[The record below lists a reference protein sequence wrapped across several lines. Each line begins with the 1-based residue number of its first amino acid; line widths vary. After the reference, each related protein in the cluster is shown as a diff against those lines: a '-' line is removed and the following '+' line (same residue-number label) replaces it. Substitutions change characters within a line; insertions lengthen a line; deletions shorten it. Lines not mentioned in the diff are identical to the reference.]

1 MHDLR
6 YAFRLIRQSWGFSL
20 TVIAILAL
28 CIGANTAVLA
38 VVNGA
43 MLRPLPYPQP
53 ERLMQVIVRYQ
64 HEGASSAYDSHD
76 GRTWFAIRNGAP
88 SLDAAVYSDWITG
101 VNLGVAG
108 NGVYVKQ
115 QRVAAGFFR
124 VLGVRPMV
132 GREFTADEDRSGGP
146 AAVVLSHALWHKYFH
161 DDAGVIG
168 RGVLLRGEPFTVVGV
183 MPAGFRT
190 DSKADLWTPLRPSTT
205 GEGGGSNYTIIA
217 RINDGAT
224 RQQAS
229 AQLNSLVPELK
240 KAGVYGKDV
249 DVRRERQVDVSLG
262 AIPMLEGVTSDLRQ
276 PLMLLWTAV
285 GLVFVLG
292 CVNIGG
298 MLLARASGRIGE
310 IATRLALGAPF
321 SRIVRQLLIESTA
334 LGVLGGLAGAMVGWG
349 ALAGLREFG
358 ALTFPFLET
367 VALDGRVLAGTLL
380 LTLIAGIAF
389 GLAPA
394 WQATRVDLRSAQSGS
409 RGVAGRKRFISLGA
423 LVGGQVALTVP
434 LLFGACLFLHTFLYL
449 WNLSPGFD
457 PDHVM
462 FARFSLEDA
471 RYKTSAKMNQLYDK
485 ALLRL
490 HETPG
495 IEAAAV
501 SLTLPYER
509 ALNEGVRIGGSERV
523 EATNLTYVT
532 PELFTALRIPLLQGR
547 VFSQADGPDS
557 ANVVVVN
564 QAFVKR
570 YIKNGEPVGQS
581 IKIESPNEEMG
592 KNRAIVGIVGDVLDK
607 RAGWGDYGPVGRIP
621 MVYMPATQF
630 GGMGVHIWFSP
641 KWVVRSSLD
650 SAQVVKAIEDAT
662 RSADP
667 LLPMASFH
675 SMRDL
680 KADALT
686 FQRFLAVLAGT
697 IAGLAMVL
705 SAMGIYGLISN
716 LVTERTK
723 ELGIRMALGSGVGR
737 AIEVALRPGLTWV
750 MGGVLVGVAASL
762 GLERFLKSFL
772 WGVQPGDPATLVGVA
787 LGLLLATVL
796 ASMIPASRI
805 ARLNPADTLRSE

>member
-1 MHDLR
+1 MRDLR
-6 YAFRLIRQSWGFSL
+6 YAFRLMRQNWGFSL

-38 VVNGA
+38 VVDGA

-53 ERLMQVIVRYQ
+53 NRLMQVVVRFQ
-64 HEGASSAYDSHD
+64 REAASSAYDSHD
-76 GRTWFAIRNGAP
+76 GRSWFAIRDGVP
-88 SLDAAVYSDWITG
+88 SIEAAVYSDWITG

-108 NGVYVKQ
+108 NGVYVRQ
-115 QRVAAGFFR
+115 QRVAVGFFH
-124 VLGVRPMV
+124 VLGVRPLV
-132 GREFTADEDRSGGP
+132 GREFSADEDRSGGA

-161 DDAGVIG
+161 DDPTVVG

-205 GEGGGSNYTIIA
+205 GEGSGSNYVIIA
-217 RINDGAT
+217 RLKDSAT

-240 KAGVYGKDV
+240 KAGAYGKDV
-249 DVRRERQVDVSLG
+249 DVRREKQMDVSLDV
-262 AIPMLEGVTSDLRQ
+262 IPMLEGVTSDLRQ
-276 PLMLLWTAV
+276 PLMLLWAAV
-285 GLVFVLG
+285 GFVFILG

-298 MLLARASGRIGE
+298 MLLARASGRVGE

-334 LGVLGGLAGAMVGWG
+334 LGLLGGLAGATVGWA

-358 ALTFPFLET
+358 GLTFPFLET
-367 VALDGRVLAGTLL
+367 VELDWRVLAGTLL
-380 LTLIAGIAF
+380 LTLVAGIAF

-394 WQATRVDLRSAQSGS
+394 WQATSVDLRSAQSGS

-434 LLFGACLFLHTFLYL
+434 LLFGAGLFLHTFLYL

-457 PDHVM
+457 PNHVM

-509 ALNEGVRIGGSERV
+509 ALNEGVRIGASDRV
-523 EATNLTYVT
+523 ESTNLTYVT

-547 VFSQADGPDS
+547 VFNPADGADS

-564 QAFVKR
+564 DAFVKR
-570 YIKNGEPVGQS
+570 YLKNGEPVGQS
-581 IKIESPNEEMG
+581 IKIEG
-592 KNRAIVGIVGDVLDK
+592 QQRAIVGIVGDVLDK
-607 RAGWGDYGPVGRIP
+607 RAGWGNYGPVGRIP
-621 MVYMPATQF
+621 MVYMPAAQF
-630 GGMGVHIWFSP
+630 TGMGVHIWFSP

-650 SAQVVKAIEDAT
+650 GAQVVKAIADAT
-662 RSADP
+662 RAADP
-667 LLPMASFH
+667 LLPMAAFQSV
-675 SMRDL
+675 RDL
-680 KADALT
+680 KTDALT
-686 FQRFLAVLAGT
+686 FQRFLAVLAGA
-697 IAGLAMVL
+697 IAALAMIL

-737 AIEVALRPGLTWV
+737 AIGIALRPGLIWV
-750 MGGVLVGVAASL
+750 LCGVAVGTAAAL
-762 GLERFLKSFL
+762 GFERFLKSFL
-772 WGVQPGDPATLVGVA
+772 YGVQPGDPVTLIGVG
-787 LGLLLATVL
+787 LGLLLATAL
-796 ASMIPASRI
+796 ASLIPASRI